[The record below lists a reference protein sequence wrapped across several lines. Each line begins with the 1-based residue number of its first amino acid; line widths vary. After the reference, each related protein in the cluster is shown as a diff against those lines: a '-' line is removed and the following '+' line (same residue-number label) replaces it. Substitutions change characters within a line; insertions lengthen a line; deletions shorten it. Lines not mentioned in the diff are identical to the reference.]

1 MIWSLIVGGILGWL
15 ASLITG
21 RDVPGGVIGN
31 IIAGI
36 IGSWIGGKLLGSFG
50 PVIGGYA
57 IIPALIGCDY
67 FNLHRKLLIASNAKM
82 NVRTVYICK
91 QSFLYVMLVLYNQEV
106 SALKTFTVNFHQEDN
121 AKATTVHKLN

>member
-57 IIPALIGCDY
+57 IIPALIGAI
-67 FNLHRKLLIASNAKM
+67 NLINSQKFSRLQILISGGIM
-82 NVRTVYICK
+82 GPRPC
-91 QSFLYVMLVLYNQEV
+91 SP
-106 SALKTFTVNFHQEDN
+106 
-121 AKATTVHKLN
+121 

>member
-21 RDVPGGVIGN
+21 KDVPGGVIGN

-36 IGSWIGGKLLGSFG
+36 IGSWVGSKLLGSFG

-57 IIPALIGCDY
+57 IIPALIGAY
-67 FNLHRKLLIASNAKM
+67 HFNFHRKLLITSNAKM

-91 QSFLYVMLVLYNQEV
+91 QSFYMLC
-106 SALKTFTVNFHQEDN
+106 
-121 AKATTVHKLN
+121 